1 MRAAVVTAYGP
12 PEVVHVEEVPD
23 PTPAQGQVLVRVRA
37 TTVNSGDARIRGSR
51 FPRGFGLLGRL
62 ALGVRRPR
70 RPVLGVVYS
79 GVVEAVGPGVPGVAV
94 GDEVCGM
101 TGARMGAHAELAAVR
116 ADRLVPKP
124 AEVSHAD
131 AAGIL
136 FGGTTALHYLGD
148 RVRPGSTVLVNGAS
162 GAVGVAAVQLARRA
176 GGRVTAVCGAANADL
191 VRDLGAEEVVDHRR
205 TSVLDLPGRYDVVLD
220 TVGTIPMA
228 AGKRLLA
235 PGGSLLLPVATLG
248 ETVRARGPVV
258 AGPAKEDPA
267 HFRTLLDLVAAGDLR
282 VVVDRTLPL
291 DEVVEAHRV
300 VDSGRKVGNLVLVP

>member
-70 RPVLGVVYS
+70 RPVLGVVYA
-79 GVVEAVGPGVPGVAV
+79 GVVEAVGQGVTGVAV

-136 FGGTTALHYLGD
+136 FGGTTALHYLGE
-148 RVRPGSTVLVNGAS
+148 RVRPGATVLVNGAS

-191 VRDLGAEEVVDHRR
+191 VRDLGAEEVVNHRR

-228 AGKRLLA
+228 AGRRLLA

-258 AGPAKEDPA
+258 AGPAKEDPD
-267 HFRTLLDLVAAGDLR
+267 HFRALLDLVAAGDLR